1 VRVSVRNSSGLPVIS
16 FKDVPLSQVDKL
28 TEALLVGM
36 PALRKVG

>member
-1 VRVSVRNSSGLPVIS
+1 MRNRSGLPVIS

-28 TEALLVGM
+28 TEVLLLGM